1 MANDR
6 LRIAKLAFP
15 CITHGGSFRFSHSA
29 HGGSLYRFCN
39 FSPRV
44 QTPFAVI
51 RNASPRDIAIMTL
64 LNKLV
69 GRHASL
75 YAAFNSIRRVS
86 YVPIL
91 DLTRLRI
98 EKGKG
103 RGERRHR
110 FFPNCT
116 STISS
121 SFHRSCLIEFGIFV
135 L

>member
-15 CITHGGSFRFSHSA
+15 CIIHGGSFRFSHSA
-29 HGGSLYRFCN
+29 HGGSPHDPD
-39 FSPRV
+39 SAISAPRV

-75 YAAFNSIRRVS
+75 YAAFNSIHRVS

-91 DLTRLRI
+91 GFDSAPNTERGSRERDIIDFSHRL
-98 EKGKG
+98 
-103 RGERRHR
+103 
-110 FFPNCT
+110 
-116 STISS
+116 
-121 SFHRSCLIEFGIFV
+121 
-135 L
+135 